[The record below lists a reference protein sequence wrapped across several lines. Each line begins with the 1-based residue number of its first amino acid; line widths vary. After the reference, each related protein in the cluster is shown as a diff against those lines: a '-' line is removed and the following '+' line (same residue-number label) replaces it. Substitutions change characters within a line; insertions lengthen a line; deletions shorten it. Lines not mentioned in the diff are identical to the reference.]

1 MHNVSADL
9 FSDFCLTGNIP
20 LKQAE
25 KEYKDKL
32 K

>member
-1 MHNVSADL
+1 MHNVNADL
-9 FSDFCLTGNIP
+9 FLDFCLTGNIP

>member
-1 MHNVSADL
+1 MHVSADL